1 MLDDGVYGLSFES
14 RAPSE
19 PGEAP
24 ASSGSSVQ
32 ISSIGQSEGLARG
45 EGLLRG
51 EGLAVLR
58 GGRILGSDPYGGVF
72 RGHYQYDAARGDI
85 LVEVRLAIPPNG
97 VLLTGLEVG
106 PDGAFVDVSGR
117 FPKPKPV
124 SSAVVDV
131 AGAPVTVELR
141 FVGALSS

>member
-24 ASSGSSVQ
+24 ALSGASEQ
-32 ISSIGQSEGLARG
+32 ISSIGQSEGLVRS
-45 EGLLRG
+45 

-97 VLLTGLEVG
+97 VLLTGLEAG